1 MAAKPK
7 KYFDIKTANKNG
19 SFNIAADSIAPD
31 LFKRKFRNLIFV
43 EKCFYLSIVFSVIML
58 SIAMVYVRTKIIE
71 VEQDTLDIQS
81 KVSDKQDQIK
91 TYDQKI
97 NELMG
102 SDRVTKQANDNG
114 IMSNPNNV
122 MKASE

>member
-1 MAAKPK
+1 
-7 KYFDIKTANKNG
+7 
-19 SFNIAADSIAPD
+19 
-31 LFKRKFRNLIFV
+31 
-43 EKCFYLSIVFSVIML
+43 ML

-114 IMSNPNNV
+114 IKSNPNNV

>member
-7 KYFDIKTANKNG
+7 KYFDIKTTNKNG
-19 SFNIAADSIAPD
+19 SINIDADSIAPD
-31 LFKRKFRNLIFV
+31 FFKPKFRNLIFV

-114 IMSNPNNV
+114 IKSNPNNV